1 MLHNDSEKWDVKQYF
16 LLRKIENQITV
27 HLYQQKNWTS
37 DEML

>member
-16 LLRKIENQITV
+16 LLRKIENQIAV